1 MRIHHI
7 LMTLSKMTPHCS
19 STDRHASAGHRG
31 SYGSLGFAQR
41 GVCCFR
47 PRGPPRPPGPAQ
59 PALLT
64 PLVSFLPA
72 PATSPV
78 TASQPALC
86 TTHRHVSFQKQARDE
101 DQDPEGSSPVW
112 EFRELL
118 DESARRSLLCVKH
131 CHIVTYLT
139 AFDLNLGLAFSGY
152 QVWEKI

>member
-1 MRIHHI
+1 MAAW
-7 LMTLSKMTPHCS
+7 
-19 STDRHASAGHRG
+19 ASRREVCAASG
-31 SYGSLGFAQR
+31 LG
-41 GVCCFR
+41 
-47 PRGPPRPPGPAQ
+47 GPPRPPGPAQ